1 MRTSTFLLMPFLA
14 ACSSEAPSSATGTH
28 DRSQAATQETP
39 ASTEEAPAPAAPS
52 PGEAASATGAVLRTE
67 DLGDG
72 LTIDILVEG
81 SGDKCAAGDLIQAHY
96 TGTLAAD
103 GTEFDSSRKRGDPI
117 SFPLGAGR
125 VIKGWDRGFEGLAIG
140 TRAVLHIPSDLAYGP
155 QGRGSIPP
163 AAALDFDIEVV
174 DILRVKVEV
183 QQEGTGP
190 AAGRGQAA
198 VVHYTGRLA
207 DGGKQFDSSRDRGQP
222 FRFRLGAGQVIQGWD
237 MGFDGMKVGTKA
249 VLFIPSAMG
258 YGARG
263 AGAAIPPNA
272 DLEFEVELLEVH

>member
-1 MRTSTFLLMPFLA
+1 
-14 ACSSEAPSSATGTH
+14 
-28 DRSQAATQETP
+28 
-39 ASTEEAPAPAAPS
+39 
-52 PGEAASATGAVLRTE
+52 LRTV

-72 LTIDILVEG
+72 LTIDIMREG

-103 GTEFDSSRKRGDPI
+103 GTEFDSSRKRGEPI

-125 VIKGWDRGFEGLAIG
+125 VIKGWDRGFAGLAIG
-140 TRAVLHIPSDLAYGP
+140 ARAVLHIPSALAYGP

-163 AAALDFDIEVV
+163 DAALDFDVEVV
-174 DILRVKVEV
+174 DILRVKIEV

-190 AAGRGQAA
+190 AAARGQEV

-222 FRFRLGAGQVIQGWD
+222 FRFRLGTGQVIQGWD

-249 VLFIPSAMG
+249 VLHIPSAMG

-263 AGAAIPPNA
+263 AGGAIPPNA